1 MRVVE
6 LFTNML
12 HLIFFFSYNRIK
24 LPCILKFTF
33 DHLAYSSQYDVRGT
47 DVSFLVRSLT
57 ARVCFAELPS
67 PLPQLSMVFQILAIP
82 SA

>member
-1 MRVVE
+1 MRVCRTIYKYAS
-6 LFTNML
+6 FKN
-12 HLIFFFSYNRIK
+12 FFSYNRIK

-33 DHLAYSSQYDVRGT
+33 DHLAYSSQYNVRGT

-67 PLPQLSMVFQILAIP
+67 SLL
-82 SA
+82 